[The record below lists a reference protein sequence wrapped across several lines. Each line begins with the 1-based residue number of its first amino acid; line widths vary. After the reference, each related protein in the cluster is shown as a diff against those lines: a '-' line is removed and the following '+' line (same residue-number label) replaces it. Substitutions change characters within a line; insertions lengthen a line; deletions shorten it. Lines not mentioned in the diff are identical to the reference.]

1 MSKPGLDKGKPFP
14 TFTTDEDAEHF
25 LETADL
31 SEYDFSG
38 FVPANF
44 ELRRKDARVNMRVPA
59 TQLAA
64 VKEAAAKQG
73 IPYQRFIR
81 NAIDQAL
88 AHNTDRRHKRAS

>member
-1 MSKPGLDKGKPFP
+1 MASQQMRGKPMPHFNS
-14 TFTTDEDAEHF
+14 DEEMERF
-25 LETADL
+25 VETADL
-31 SEYDFSG
+31 SEYDLSG

-88 AHNTDRRHKRAS
+88 AHNSDRKHKRAS

>member
-1 MSKPGLDKGKPFP
+1 MASQQVRGKPMPHFNS
-14 TFTTDEDAEHF
+14 DEEMERF
-25 LETADL
+25 VETADL
-31 SEYDFSG
+31 SEYDLSG

-64 VKEAAAKQG
+64 IKEAAAKQG

>member
-1 MSKPGLDKGKPFP
+1 MSKPSPDKGKPFP
-14 TFTTDEDAEHF
+14 TFTTDEEAERF

-44 ELRRKDARVNMRVPA
+44 ELRRKDARINMRVPA
-59 TQLAA
+59 TQLTAI
-64 VKEAAAKQG
+64 KAAAASQG

-88 AHNTDRRHKRAS
+88 AYNAEKKHKRAS